1 MFYRCPTCGM
11 AFVLS
16 QEVSRHVRTN
26 SCQFQ
31 NPSNA
36 SIRWNCS
43 QCLFTTDSQAEC
55 FFHEVLHSDP
65 FSEVQ
70 EVSGQLKVILK
81 YACPIC
87 QKSFRKASLRHH
99 LRQHTFERPY
109 ACSICG
115 ANFTRQSSLANHSK
129 SEHGTDV
136 LTEKLVKTEEATRA
150 STPREFTCEKCKKEL
165 GSK

>member
-1 MFYRCPTCGM
+1 M
-11 AFVLS
+11 AFILS
-16 QEVSRHVRTN
+16 QEVSRHVRSN

-55 FFHEVLHSDP
+55 FFHEVLHSNAS
-65 FSEVQ
+65 SEVQ
-70 EVSGQLKVILK
+70 EVSGQLKVIQK

-87 QKSFRKASLRHH
+87 SKSYRKASLRYH
-99 LRQHTFERPY
+99 LRQHTFERPFV
-109 ACSICG
+109 CSICG

-136 LTEKLVKTEEATRA
+136 LIEKLDKFEAIPSG
-150 STPREFTCEKCKKEL
+150 STSQKFTCEKCKKGL
-165 GSK
+165 SSK